1 MSSLNETDSFWL
13 RLWAWRHRGSTI
25 QDLPFLSKEEL
36 HLHGLEDDPWP
47 LPSHI
52 NRPEAK
58 IPDGVPS
65 GNWEPVRSGS
75 RRVQVFFCE
84 DLFLRVATP
93 NSHED
98 RIAKQVAFL
107 KKCGSPAPE
116 LVSYGDYWLVTKRI
130 SGSSPANGGP
140 WLDEMFEEFKK
151 MNEREELLSLLPS
164 WTPET
169 SMLSSV
175 LPTETVSALKDL
187 ADMVPKEFFVSHGDL
202 QAQNV
207 LVADGKLSGIVDFEA
222 VAAAPVERDAAIWLT
237 ALMGQVGVDVV
248 RSAFLDSGIRVRP
261 MVLAGCLVH
270 SINKAAASASRRFD
284 PFPYATTVRC
294 LAEWLVANPEGPYN
308 ILVEE

>member
-1 MSSLNETDSFWL
+1 MSSLHESDSFWL

-25 QDLPFLSKEEL
+25 HNLPHLSEEEL

-47 LPSHI
+47 LPSHV

-58 IPDGVPS
+58 IPNGVPP
-65 GNWEPVRSGS
+65 GDWEPVRSGS
-75 RRVQVFFCE
+75 RRVQVFFCD

-98 RIAKQVAFL
+98 RISKQIAFL
-107 KKCGSPAPE
+107 KECGPPAPE
-116 LVSYGDYWLVTKRI
+116 LVSYGDYWLITRRI
-130 SGSSPANGGP
+130 PGSPPTSEGP
-140 WLDEMFEEFKK
+140 WLSEMFEEFTR
-151 MNEREELLSLLPS
+151 MNRREELLQLLNP

-175 LPTETVSALKDL
+175 LPSETVVALKDL
-187 ADMVPKEFFVSHGDL
+187 AGMVPQESFVSHGDL

-207 LVADGKLSGIVDFEA
+207 LVEDGSLSGIVDFEA
-222 VAAAPVERDAAIWLT
+222 VAAAPVERDVAIWLT
-237 ALMGQVGVDVV
+237 ALMGQVGVDAV
-248 RSAFLDSGIRVRP
+248 RSAFLESGITVRP

-308 ILVEE
+308 ILVGE